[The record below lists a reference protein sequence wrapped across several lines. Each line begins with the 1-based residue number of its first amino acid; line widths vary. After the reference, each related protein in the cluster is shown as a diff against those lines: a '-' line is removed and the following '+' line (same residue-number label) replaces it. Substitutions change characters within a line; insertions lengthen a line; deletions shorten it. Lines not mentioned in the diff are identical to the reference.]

1 MQVTAT
7 RCADVVLLRPEGRV
21 DHSNAEALA
30 NALTPHVMT
39 CKSGGDALL
48 FDLSQLEY
56 ISSAGLRVLMLVSKN
71 VTPRGG
77 KVALAQP
84 QRVVAEILEISRF
97 KYIFPIHAT
106 VAAGLAALS
115 ADAAAA
121 HAAAQQG

>member
-1 MQVTAT
+1 MQMSAT
-7 RCADVVLLRPEGRV
+7 RFADVVVLRPEGRV
-21 DHSNAEALA
+21 DHGNAEALA
-30 NALTPHVMT
+30 MAVTPHVKG
-39 CKSGGDALL
+39 CRRGGDALL

-71 VTPRGG
+71 VTPQGG
-77 KVALAQP
+77 RVVLAQP

-115 ADAAAA
+115 PDAAAA
-121 HAAAQQG
+121 HARG